1 MKVKKFEF
9 SLTKMQRYKKQIL
22 DKEKGVLAVLQRKRN
37 EIEQEILKL
46 QQFEAK
52 QSAELIEKQKKGMSS
67 SQLAGYRFFCEN
79 IRMQIDDLKHQLE
92 QLQKQVDAQI
102 QVVTKASQEL
112 KSIDK
117 LEEKQLEEYR
127 LEVMRA
133 ENEEIT
139 EFITMGL

>member
-1 MKVKKFEF
+1 MKKFEF

-22 DKEKGVLAVLQRKRN
+22 DKEKGVLAELQRKKA
-37 EIEQEILKL
+37 EIEQTILEL
-46 QQFEAK
+46 QQFEAQ
-52 QSAELIEKQKKGMSS
+52 QSQKLHQQQTKGMASA
-67 SQLAGYRFFCEN
+67 QLAGYRFFAEN
-79 IRMQIDDLKHQLE
+79 IRLQIEDLNQQLI
-92 QLQKQVDAQI
+92 QLQQQVEAQI

>member
-1 MKVKKFEF
+1 MKKFEF

-22 DKEKGVLAVLQRKRN
+22 DKEKGVLAALQRKRA
-37 EIEQEILKL
+37 EIEQQILEL

-52 QSAELIEKQKKGMSS
+52 QNAELHQKQKQGMSS
-67 SQLAGYRFFCEN
+67 AQLAGYRFFCEN
-79 IRMQIDDLKHQLE
+79 IRMQIEDLNHQME

-102 QVVTKASQEL
+102 QIVTKASQEL